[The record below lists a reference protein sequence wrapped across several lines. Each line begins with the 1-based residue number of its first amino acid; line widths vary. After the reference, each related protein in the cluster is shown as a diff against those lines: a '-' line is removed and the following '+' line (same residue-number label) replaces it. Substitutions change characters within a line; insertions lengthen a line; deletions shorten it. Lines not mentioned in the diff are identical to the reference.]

1 MNISFLRPTF
11 FACLLLLF
19 SHTIIAQRVGFLLG
33 TFVSDRWYL
42 DQKLFAERIT
52 ELGGKTFLELAY
64 EHEGQVAMARKL
76 IADGIDVLVM
86 VPLDG
91 ERSAEVAAL
100 CKKAG
105 IPLVS
110 YDRLIISKDVDYY
123 ISYDNEEVG
132 RMQGRYFAE
141 RMPKGKYV
149 LLNGPRTDNNALLLR
164 KGLMGVLQPY
174 IDKGDIEI
182 LTDYTQTNWSEIG
195 AYEFGS
201 HYFGKGNPVPDVV
214 IAGNDALANGFIQ
227 AMPGELRGRVQ
238 VCGQDADL
246 NAIRN
251 IISGAQA
258 MTIYKPIKPLAY
270 SAAEIAMDLAA
281 GKTVEGETLFTRGD
295 IAVKATLLRP
305 RLVDKFNYSETVV
318 KDGHLAM
325 SEAFHNVGQVFEAE
339 RHRIQVALLQHEKAL
354 EAEKQINVRN
364 TFLGIIFLFI
374 LSFAGLGYTI
384 YQKQNDNK
392 LLNEQKSLIENK
404 NHELVSMNEE
414 LQRLNEKLQQQKE
427 EISQQHDAIAIQNKK
442 LAEVNAIIGLQKDE
456 IQHQNERLEQEVEK
470 RTAEL
475 VQHIRQLEQYSFVT
489 AHNLRAPVARIIG
502 LCQIIQMQDSDSS
515 ETRAIIERLN
525 TSSQELDLVFR
536 ELSTILDIRTF
547 SMEIFSPVN
556 LEEEVAGVL
565 SNLKDEIDQANAVVR
580 TNFEVLVIMSIRPYI
595 KSILFNLISNALKYR
610 HPERHPRVC
619 ISSKRQDSRILIT
632 VADNGLGITRDNQD
646 KIFQLYKRF
655 HYHVEGRGV
664 GLFLVKTQVDSLG
677 GSIEIESTPDQG
689 TTVRIWLDKA

>member
-1 MNISFLRPTF
+1 MLLSRRTF
-11 FACLLLLF
+11 FVCLLILLGH
-19 SHTIIAQRVGFLLG
+19 SLTAQRVGFLLG

-42 DQKLFAERIT
+42 DQKLFSERIS
-52 ELGGKTFLELAY
+52 ELGGKTIMELAY

-76 IADGIDVLVM
+76 ISDGIDVLVM

-91 ERSAEVAAL
+91 ERAAEVAAL
-100 CKKAG
+100 CKDAG
-105 IPLVS
+105 IPLLS
-110 YDRLIISKDVDYY
+110 YDRLVVSNDVDYY

-132 RMQGRYFAE
+132 RMQGRYFVE
-141 RMPKGKYV
+141 RVPEGKY
-149 LLNGPRTDNNALLLR
+149 LLINGPTTDNNAILLR
-164 KGLMGVLQPY
+164 RGLMEILQPHVEA
-174 IDKGDIEI
+174 GRIEI
-182 LTDYTQTNWSEIG
+182 LADHVQQNWSEIG

-201 HYFGKGNPVPDVV
+201 HYFAEGNPHPDVV
-214 IAGNDALANGFIQ
+214 IAGNDALAHGFIQ
-227 AMPGELRGRVQ
+227 AMPEELRGKVQ

-251 IISGAQA
+251 IISGNQA
-258 MTIYKPIKPLAY
+258 MTVYKPIKMLAY
-270 SAAEIAMDLAA
+270 SAAEIAMDLAG
-281 GKTVEGETLFTRGD
+281 GKSVGAQTLFSRGD
-295 IAVKATLLRP
+295 VTVKATLLQP
-305 RLVDKFNYSETVV
+305 RLVDKHNYNETVV

-325 SEAFHNVGQVFEAE
+325 SEAFRNVGQVFESE
-339 RHRIQVALLQHEKAL
+339 RNRIQVALLQKEKAL
-354 EAEKQINVRN
+354 EAEKQLNVRN

-392 LLNEQKSLIENK
+392 LLNEQKSVIEKK
-404 NHELVSMNEE
+404 NHELTEMNGE
-414 LQRLNEKLQQQKE
+414 LQRLNEKLHQQKE
-427 EISQQHDAIAIQNKK
+427 EISQQHDAIALQNKK

-502 LCQIIQMQDSDSS
+502 LCQLVRMQDADSS
-515 ETRAIIERLN
+515 ETRSIIDQLS

-536 ELSTILDIRTF
+536 ELSGILDIRTF

-565 SNLKDEIDQANAVVR
+565 SNLRYEIDQTNAVVR
-580 TNFEVLVIMSIRPYI
+580 TDFGKVPVIMSIRPYV
-595 KSILFNLISNALKYR
+595 KSILFNLISNAIKYR
-610 HPERHPRVC
+610 HPERQPRVC
-619 ISSKRQDSRILIT
+619 ISSERQDSRVLIT
-632 VADNGLGITRDNQD
+632 ISDNGLGISTDHQD

-655 HYHVEGRGV
+655 HFHVEGRGV

-677 GSIEIESTPDQG
+677 GSIEIESTPDFG

>member
-1 MNISFLRPTF
+1 MLLSRRTFLV
-11 FACLLLLF
+11 CLFILLGHALM
-19 SHTIIAQRVGFLLG
+19 AQRVGFLLG

-42 DQKLFAERIT
+42 DQKLFSERIT
-52 ELGGKTFLELAY
+52 ELGGKTIMELAY
-64 EHEGQVAMARKL
+64 EHEGQVAMAKKL

-91 ERSAEVAAL
+91 ERAAEVAAM
-100 CKKAG
+100 CKEAG
-105 IPLVS
+105 IPLIS
-110 YDRLIISKDVDYY
+110 YDRLVVSKYVDYY

-149 LLNGPRTDNNALLLR
+149 LLNGPPSDNNAILLR
-164 KGLMGVLQPY
+164 KGLMGVLKPY
-174 IDKGDIEI
+174 IDKGDITVI
-182 LTDYTQTNWSEIG
+182 ADHTQKNWSEIA

-201 HYFGKGNPVPDVV
+201 HYFAKGNQAPDVV

-227 AMPGELRGRVQ
+227 AMPGELRGKVQ

-246 NAIRN
+246 SAIRN
-251 IISGAQA
+251 IISGSQA
-258 MTIYKPIKPLAY
+258 MTIYKPIKVLAHT
-270 SAAEIAMDLAA
+270 AAEIAMDLAA
-281 GKTVEGETLFTRGD
+281 GKTVEAETLFTRGD
-295 IAVKATLLRP
+295 VTVKTTLLRP
-305 RLVDKFNYSETVV
+305 RLVDKSNYSETVV

-325 SEAFHNVGQVFEAE
+325 SEAYHNVGQVFEAE
-339 RHRIQVALLQHEKAL
+339 RHRIQLALLQKEKAL
-354 EAEKQINVRN
+354 EAEQQINVRN
-364 TFLGIIFLFI
+364 TFLGIICLFI
-374 LSFAGLGYTI
+374 LSFAGLCYTI

-392 LLNEQKSLIENK
+392 LLNEQKSLVEKK
-404 NHELVSMNEE
+404 NDELVAMNEE
-414 LQRLNEKLQQQKE
+414 LQSLNEKLHQQKE
-427 EISQQHDAIAIQNKK
+427 EISEQHDAIALQNKK

-456 IQHQNERLEQEVEK
+456 IQHQNARLEQEVEK

-502 LCQIIQMQDSDSS
+502 LCQLIQMQDCDSS
-515 ETRAIIERLN
+515 ETRGIIDRLA

-556 LEEEVAGVL
+556 LAEEVAGVL
-565 SNLKDEIDQANAVVR
+565 SNLQDEVDQAKASVR
-580 TNFEVLVIMSIRPYI
+580 TNFEEVSVIMSIRPYI

-610 HPERHPRVC
+610 HPERQPQVC
-619 ISSKRQDSRILIT
+619 ISSQRQDSGVLIT
-632 VADNGLGITRDNQD
+632 VADNGLGISPENQD
-646 KIFQLYKRF
+646 KIFQLYRRF
-655 HYHVEGRGV
+655 HFHVEGRGV

-677 GSIEIESTPDQG
+677 GSIEIESMPDLG
-689 TTVRIWLDKA
+689 TTVRIWLNKA